1 MRILLIILPL
11 LAFAGCATQR
21 AVTNQVVQGSRQQT
35 TDKSWRIHIDQAD
48 PTAPESIWLLQHCKA
63 LEAAQFDSEWDAIRA
78 LAKLAGNTSQ
88 WGSSYSYVRFERDR
102 ALTILV
108 DEINRVC
115 HARLVI
121 RGSFDRYLDS
131 LPEHE
136 RELMSLIAAAPS
148 FARPNLWNPVD
159 LVRAVNALLV
169 LGEDEADLALRRF
182 RDHLHTWA
190 QGFPRSEDWFD
201 DEKRIQAIAMM
212 LWSGDLLDIPPLI
225 GGGGEI
231 AALPTEPFGLIYTT
245 GDLPF
250 LAETQGGL
258 FGLPE
263 GGVGYL
269 ERIRNEGKWRATP
282 LRPADSPFQ
291 SCLDFEAE
299 IKRRVALP
307 GNGTSMPHWFHFIR
321 RQTLRCVGMDSG
333 DGWYNS
339 VDDMVIPT
347 LAAGAPT
354 TGVHWSESAERYQ
367 LRD

>member
-1 MRILLIILPL
+1 MKLLLTLLAVLGLAGCTAQRAGSDQFVKDSNQHTKVQPWRIL
-11 LAFAGCATQR
+11 
-21 AVTNQVVQGSRQQT
+21 
-35 TDKSWRIHIDQAD
+35 IDQTH
-48 PTAPESIWLLQHCKA
+48 PKSLESNWLLQHCKA
-63 LEAAQFDSEWDAIRA
+63 LEGARFDSEWDAISA
-78 LAKLAGNTSQ
+78 LTKLAGNRSR
-88 WGSSYSYVRFERDR
+88 WGWSSSYVRFERNR
-102 ALTILV
+102 ALTILI
-108 DEINRVC
+108 DESNRVC

-131 LPEHE
+131 LPEQE

-169 LGEDEADLALRRF
+169 LGEDDADLALRRF
-182 RDHLHTWA
+182 RDHLLTWA

-201 DEKRIQAIAMM
+201 DEQRIQAIAMM
-212 LWSGDLLDIPPLI
+212 LWSGDLVGISPRIGLGGVIP
-225 GGGGEI
+225 EF
-231 AALPTEPFGLIYTT
+231 PTEPIGMIYTT

-263 GGVGYL
+263 GGIGYL
-269 ERIRNEGKWRATP
+269 ERIQKEGKWRATP
-282 LRPADSPFQ
+282 LRPADNPFQ

-307 GNGTSMPHWFHFIR
+307 GNGISMPHWFHFIR
-321 RQTLRCVGMDSG
+321 RQTLRCVGVDSG

-354 TGVHWSESAERYQ
+354 TGVHWSETAERYQ